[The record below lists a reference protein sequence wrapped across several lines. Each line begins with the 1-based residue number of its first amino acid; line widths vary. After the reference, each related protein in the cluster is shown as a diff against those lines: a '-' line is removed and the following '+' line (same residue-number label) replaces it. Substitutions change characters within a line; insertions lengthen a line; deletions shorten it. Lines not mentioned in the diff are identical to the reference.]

1 MAVRSSP
8 NSLETLRELRI
19 GTVLRITP
27 AVFLLNTS
35 LDLGTLMST
44 IVLEFNS
51 ELLDE
56 LRPRPESSGDFRV
69 ITGLNDGIFYMGTTF
84 FLDSDLFGLS
94 CNNLVVTESAR

>member
-1 MAVRSSP
+1 
-8 NSLETLRELRI
+8 
-19 GTVLRITP
+19 
-27 AVFLLNTS
+27 
-35 LDLGTLMST
+35 MST
-44 IVLEFNS
+44 IVLWPLFWLFLEFNS

-56 LRPRPESSGDFRV
+56 LRPRSESSGDFRV